1 MEPILIKAFLEVCVE
16 VKILNSFIEA
26 VICHV
31 IFYNDI
37 VETLLHTVSPYDYNS
52 DDSYG

>member
-1 MEPILIKAFLEVCVE
+1 MEAFIEVCINVE
-16 VKILNSFIEA
+16 ILNSIIVA

-37 VETLLHTVSPYDYNS
+37 TETLEHTVSPYDYNS
-52 DDSYG
+52 DDSFG